1 MDLTGFIELLLTG
14 AAAGLMAG
22 FFGVGGGF
30 IITPLCLLV
39 YPALGIEND
48 NLIKIIFGTN
58 MFVVTAFSVSAVIMH
73 AQKGNVL
80 WKIVLIIAPLAVLG
94 SLAGSWSASHADP
107 SNLKKAFAVF
117 LLIAA
122 VVTFKKNSQ
131 SAEGFGIANRP
142 LLTEKYLPVLG
153 IITGFLGSFLGI
165 GGGIVMISPMIL
177 LFGLPIKKVAGTSS
191 TVIIFIGITATIGYM
206 FFGPDLKIPGLSTG
220 YVWWSAALPLVIGGV
235 PMARYGALLNSKT
248 HGDVLKTLFCVI
260 IFAIGIKILLF

>member
-1 MDLTGFIELLLTG
+1 LDFTGFIELLLTG

-39 YPALGIEND
+39 YPALGIDNG

-73 AQKGNVL
+73 AKKGNVL

-94 SLAGSWSASHADP
+94 SLAGSLLASHTD
-107 SNLKKAFAVF
+107 SSSLKKAFAVF
-117 LLIAA
+117 LLLAA
-122 VVTFKKNSQ
+122 AITFKNRKGEVDGS
-131 SAEGFGIANRP
+131 GIIARP
-142 LLTEKYLPVLG
+142 LLTEKYLPALG
-153 IITGFLGSFLGI
+153 GLAGFLGSFLGI

-191 TVIIFIGITATIGYM
+191 AVIIFIGITATIGYM
-206 FFGPDLKIPGLSTG
+206 FFGPDLEIPGLSTG

-235 PMARYGALLNSKT
+235 PMARFGALMNSKT
-248 HGDVLKTLFCVI
+248 HGDVLKILFCVI
-260 IFAIGIKILLF
+260 IFAIGLKLLLF